1 MRVKEQDI
9 NPVHSFDVADAVEYG
24 SIEKALLIK
33 EIRGLQVYKL
43 RRNLDGWV
51 YYSAQALAAKF
62 PYMTRS
68 SIDRRLRELVSEGYL
83 EVEVRNK
90 VKYDQT
96 KSFRLPNLSVSIG
109 ENEQSTLPEMSNDT
123 DQNEQPIPSLSSLTS
138 PSEPSLASPFS
149 TARSGSQLPK
159 KPGQRG
165 EESPAKERLRAAL
178 RSGDLGALKV
188 VSGG

>member
-1 MRVKEQDI
+1 VKEQDI
-9 NPVHSFDVADAVEYG
+9 NPTHSFDVADAVMYG

-68 SIDRRLRELVSEGYL
+68 SIDRRLRELVADGHL
-83 EVEVRNK
+83 EAEVRNK
-90 VKYDQT
+90 TKYDQT
-96 KSFRLPNLSVSIG
+96 KSYRLPNLSTSIG

-123 DQNEQPIPSLSSLTS
+123 DRNEQPIPSLSSHT
-138 PSEPSLASPFS
+138 PHSEPSLASPFS
-149 TARSGSQLPK
+149 TARSGSQLPEK
-159 KPGQRG
+159 LSYRG
-165 EESPAKERLRAAL
+165 EHSPAKERLRAAL
-178 RSGDLGALKV
+178 RSGDLRTLRAG
-188 VSGG
+188 SGG